1 MSQTLVLTQAIKWSS
16 DSNTF
21 WVAGKIQNGS
31 IFLMKWDGADWL
43 SAPSAIGRASEV
55 TVLRVLSVTTSTGG
69 NKFLSANMVLLIG
82 GKLHVST
89 IGPASAVYF
98 DGETFTPYL
107 LTMTA
112 SPETGTI
119 VPLLLRG

>member
-1 MSQTLVLTQAIKWSS
+1 
-16 DSNTF
+16 
-21 WVAGKIQNGS
+21 
-31 IFLMKWDGADWL
+31 MKWDGADWL

-89 IGPASAVYF
+89 IGPASAVHF
-98 DGETFTPYL
+98 DGETFTPYI

-112 SPETGTI
+112 SGETGTLSQAESFHI
-119 VPLLLRG
+119 AGSGYSFACKDVRFEDQY